1 MKNVVIAMYEKNAE
15 EAAKVCRNH
24 DIFAFIDEES
34 LDDYI
39 ERLKRG
45 IAEDSYIL
53 TDEEGGAPFL
63 AALIVSADTAD
74 RRNPAIQVVHFIGR
88 IRNHA
93 IHGEGICLELDIR
106 IGNLH
111 IRDDFR

>member
-63 AALIVSADTAD
+63 AVLIASADTGSSIIFDVNRENIMNIIHAVESD
-74 RRNPAIQVVHFIGR
+74 EDLLTIIGEEKIISSLR
-88 IRNHA
+88 MNS
-93 IHGEGICLELDIR
+93 
-106 IGNLH
+106 
-111 IRDDFR
+111 

>member
-63 AALIVSADTAD
+63 AALIVSV
-74 RRNPAIQVVHFIGR
+74 P
-88 IRNHA
+88 
-93 IHGEGICLELDIR
+93 GEGNGNLFQWSCLENPWTEEPGGLQSMGLQR
-106 IGNLH
+106 IGYN
-111 IRDDFR
+111 